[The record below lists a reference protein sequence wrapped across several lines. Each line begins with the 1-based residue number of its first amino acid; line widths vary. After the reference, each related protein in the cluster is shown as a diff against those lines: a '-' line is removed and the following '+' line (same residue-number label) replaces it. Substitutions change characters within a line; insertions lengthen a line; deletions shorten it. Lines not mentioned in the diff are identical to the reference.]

1 MEEILNLIKVI
12 NNEYEKAYQ
21 EYKPAHL
28 YKDAKTTFTNG
39 YCYEYSLILQRFYYG
54 GVIVMQNDKMHSA
67 IMIDGLI
74 YDVTG
79 VRSDT
84 SNFHIATGT
93 DFEYIYKYYGFFGS
107 AFKELLNSRIVKE
120 VLNKKTYIKKLVKI

>member
-1 MEEILNLIKVI
+1 MRKLESSQKLI

-39 YCYEYSLILQRFYYG
+39 YCYEYSLILQRFYYNG
-54 GVIVMQNDKMHSA
+54 IIVMQNNKMHSA
-67 IMIDGLI
+67 IMIDGVI

-79 VRSDT
+79 VRRDT
-84 SNFHIATGT
+84 SNFHVATGS
-93 DFEYIYKYYGFFGS
+93 DFEYIYKYYGFFGN